1 MTNDNNTMNND
12 DDNKDPNWRAISYLL
27 TLRSWIHNGGAVV
40 STCDESY
47 DDAGLVIDEIDRMIE
62 QEEFFKAVSEAVSE
76 EKL

>member
-12 DDNKDPNWRAISYLL
+12 RVISSLL
-27 TLRSWIHNGGAVV
+27 MLRSWIHNGGATV

-62 QEEFFKAVSEAVSE
+62 QEEFFKAVSESASE
-76 EKL
+76 EDL